1 MRKTISSV
9 EEFYSHALAIER
21 EAMERYQEFDH
32 YFRGRGEEVLAGL
45 CANLARL
52 EGDHLRELIEASAH
66 LQLPVIDASGYCWI
80 EAHSPEAP
88 VREVFYRIATPRHLL
103 DAALQAET
111 RAFEFFDAVT
121 RATPDPQVRAL
132 ASEMAAEEMQHI
144 DWVRKALEY
153 HPYTPQ
159 EWARLF
165 T

>member
-1 MRKTISSV
+1 MKPIGSV
-9 EEFYSHALAIER
+9 EEFYAHALAIER

-52 EGDHLRELIEASAH
+52 EGDHLRELVEASAH
-66 LQLPVIDASGYCWI
+66 LQLPAIDASGYCWI
-80 EAHSPEAP
+80 EAHSPEAS

-103 DAALQAET
+103 EAALQAEI
-111 RAFEFFDAVT
+111 RAFEFFDNVVHT
-121 RATPDPQVRAL
+121 TPEPQVRAL

-144 DWVRKALEY
+144 GWVRNALEY
-153 HPYTPQ
+153 HPYTQQ
-159 EWARLF
+159 EWQRLF